1 MLENRKILT
10 LSIGYIIGI
19 FMGLYCKISIV
30 LFYLVFYLIHL
41 IFSKQENKT
50 FSKQGNSFL
59 TKQDSLIKENKNSL
73 IKLNKTSLIKSN
85 KTRKFKLISFNRYF
99 RYIKIIFTKKVIR
112 LIIISSIISNSIVLY
127 QNYRYESLYKNVDN
141 KNIEITG
148 TVVLAE
154 NDKYKVKVETKK
166 YKNTYLEV
174 YIKNQ
179 EINYGGNISN
189 QNKKISYGDKIST
202 QNKKISYGD
211 KISTQN
217 KKISYGDKICING
230 KFELPSK
237 RTNYKGFDYSQYL
250 KTKKIYGLVYA
261 DKVNILSKNNGNFL
275 LKYTN
280 KLADEF
286 KQIIN
291 NSNMKEEEKAITQG
305 ILLGD
310 KTDIDEKI
318 IDDFSESNISYIL
331 AISGMHISYIIICS
345 SFVFKEIAGKHYSK
359 LITSLIIFIYM
370 CIVNFS
376 PSVVRA
382 GITGIIVLMS
392 NFFYR
397 RKDTW
402 EALSISL
409 LILLIYNPF
418 LLLNVGVQLSFAG
431 TIGIIVFQSTLN
443 RYLLDYLDR
452 VERKAI
458 RRNKRVTKFITK
470 ILNTKIM
477 ILIKDAILLTIS
489 ASIAVIPIMAVTF
502 NTVSLTSLVISVTSS
517 FVVGEIVIL
526 GLIFIIF
533 KIDLIQKMLSI
544 FLNILLAISK
554 IGERLPLNQIY
565 VVTPNLFEVIIYY
578 FIVFISFYYLKIIL
592 EKNKTSFQKRV
603 KNLVSLLKYKLK
615 INKRK
620 IISIILI
627 ICIFNFFIL
636 VVPKN
641 LRIYFIDVGQG
652 DSCLIVTP
660 KNKTILIDGGGSES
674 FNVRQKYLNA
684 IFVR

>member
-19 FMGLYCKISIV
+19 FMGLYCKISIA
-30 LFYLVFYLIHL
+30 LFYLLVFLVR
-41 IFSKQENKT
+41 KQQIN
-50 FSKQGNSFL
+50 L
-59 TKQDSLIKENKNSL
+59 
-73 IKLNKTSLIKSN
+73 
-85 KTRKFKLISFNRYF
+85 RKDEFKLISFKRYF
-99 RYIKIIFTKKVIR
+99 RYIKIVFNKKVIK

-127 QNYRYESLYKNVDN
+127 QNYRYENLYKNVDN

-148 TVVLAE
+148 TVVFCE
-154 NDKYKVKVETKK
+154 DNKYKIKVETTK

-179 EINYGGNISN
+179 EINYG
-189 QNKKISYGDKIST
+189 DKIST
-202 QNKKISYGD
+202 QNKKL
-211 KISTQN
+211 
-217 KKISYGDKICING
+217 SYGDKICVNG

-237 RTNYKGFDYSQYL
+237 RTNYKGFDYSLYL

-261 DKVNILSKNNGNFL
+261 NQVNIKSKNNGNFL

-280 KLADEF
+280 KLAKEF

-291 NSNMKEEEKAITQG
+291 NSKMEADEKAIIQG

-310 KTDIDEKI
+310 KTDIEEKI
-318 IDDFSESNISYIL
+318 INDFSESNISYIL
-331 AISGMHISYIIICS
+331 AISGMHISYIMIIS
-345 SFVFKEIAGKHYSK
+345 SLIFNKLVGKHYSK

-370 CIVNFS
+370 CMVNFS

-418 LLLNVGVQLSFAG
+418 LILNVGVQLSFAG

-458 RRNKRVTKFITK
+458 RRNQKVTKFIIK

-489 ASIAVIPIMAVTF
+489 ASIAVIPITAITF
-502 NTVSLTSLVISVTSS
+502 NTISVTSLIISVITS
-517 FVVGEIVIL
+517 FLVGEIVIL
-526 GLIFIIF
+526 GLVFIIF
-533 KIDLIQKMLSI
+533 KIDLVQKILSI
-544 FLNILLAISK
+544 FLNVLLIISK
-554 IGERLPLNQIY
+554 VGEKLPLNKIY
-565 VVTPNLFEVIIYY
+565 VVTPNLFQIIIYY
-578 FIVFISFYYLKIIL
+578 FIVFIINYIVKINL
-592 EKNKTSFQKRV
+592 EKNKTGFQKRV
-603 KNLVSLLKYKLK
+603 KNLISLMKYKIKL
-615 INKRK
+615 NKRK
-620 IISIILI
+620 IISMILI
-627 ICIFNFFIL
+627 ICIFNFFIW
-636 VVPKN
+636 VIPKN

-652 DSCLIVTP
+652 DSCLIITP
-660 KNKTILIDGGGSES
+660 KNQTILIDGGGSES
-674 FNVRQKYLNA
+674 FNIRQKHFNA
-684 IFVR
+684 IFTR